1 MSKIISKIFIIGLL
15 VLYVFTLCACEQP
28 EQPTYTLSNSE
39 KQLVNTIYDAR
50 GLWETH
56 NGRSCTN
63 IRYVEKNG
71 HEFLLCTYMS
81 GGTGLEIKYTISGN
95 GMHEATADEYGF
107 NDYGL
112 VTGMFDYDTSAS
124 GDDKKLSI
132 AKAVTNKSYV
142 VIP

>member
-1 MSKIISKIFIIGLL
+1 MSKIISMLFIIVLL
-15 VLYVFTLCACEQP
+15 ILYVFTLCACEQP
-28 EQPTYTLSNSE
+28 EQPAYTLSSHE
-39 KQLVNTIYDAR
+39 KELVNTIYGAR

-56 NGRSCTN
+56 NGRDCTS

-71 HEFLLCTYMS
+71 HDFLLCTYMS
-81 GGTGLEIKYTISGN
+81 GGTGVEVKYTISGK

-112 VTGMFDYDTSAS
+112 VTGMFSYDTSAS
-124 GDDKKLSI
+124 RDDKKASI
-132 AKAVTNKSYV
+132 ARAVTNKSHV